1 LGIPRAGERWARAPR
16 TRGKPDTMLWTIL
29 VIIVIILAVIGFFTV
44 VRGRA

>member
-1 LGIPRAGERWARAPR
+1 
-16 TRGKPDTMLWTIL
+16 MWTIL